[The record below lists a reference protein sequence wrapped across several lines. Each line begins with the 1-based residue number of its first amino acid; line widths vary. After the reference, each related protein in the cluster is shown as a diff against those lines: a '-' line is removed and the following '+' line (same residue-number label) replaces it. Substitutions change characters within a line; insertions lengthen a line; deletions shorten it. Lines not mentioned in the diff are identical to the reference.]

1 MVDPPPEAGGQVGA
15 EPVAVSWGWHPGAPR
30 SEQHVPN
37 GHGGLAA
44 QTLRGPTA

>member
-15 EPVAVSWGWHPGAPR
+15 EPVAVSWGWLPGAPR
-30 SEQHVPN
+30 SGQHVPN

-44 QTLRGPTA
+44 LTLRGPTA